1 MYYCLP
7 YWLLHWLVG
16 YVHCIYRLILI
27 WFYTSDAPTDK
38 FGQALKAQVEE
49 RLAFYDSGATPEKNI
64 DVMKKVIDSL
74 DDEEIEE
81 TPVESAKG
89 M

>member
-1 MYYCLP
+1 M
-7 YWLLHWLVG
+7 
-16 YVHCIYRLILI
+16 ILTLFI
-27 WFYTSDAPTDK
+27 SDAPTDK

-64 DVMKKVIDSL
+64 EVMKKVIDSL

>member
-1 MYYCLP
+1 M
-7 YWLLHWLVG
+7 
-16 YVHCIYRLILI
+16 LIVLFI
-27 WFYTSDAPTDK
+27 LDAPTDK

-74 DDEEIEE
+74 DDEETEE
-81 TPVESAKG
+81 VSVETTKG
-89 M
+89 MYCL